1 MWISGRLVVKCS
13 RLLLSLIILCYYVE
27 NRLNIVDGQRSH
39 ILYLQENIM
48 KKIKIPWMELIVIFQ
63 AQLEKIVEDVK
74 EARDDDSKI
83 DKEELKDIV
92 AENVVE
98 LIVPITQA
106 FLKKNGI

>member
-1 MWISGRLVVKCS
+1 
-13 RLLLSLIILCYYVE
+13 
-27 NRLNIVDGQRSH
+27 
-39 ILYLQENIM
+39 M

-63 AQLEKIVEDVK
+63 SQLEKIVEDVK
-74 EARDDDSKI
+74 EARTDDSKI

>member
-1 MWISGRLVVKCS
+1 
-13 RLLLSLIILCYYVE
+13 
-27 NRLNIVDGQRSH
+27 
-39 ILYLQENIM
+39 M

-63 AQLEKIVEDVK
+63 SQLEKIVEDVK